1 MGKIYEYKVL
11 RVDLTN
17 EEIKTEKIVGDDV
30 KNYLGGRG
38 LAPKNPP
45 ELLLAIVPVRGP
57 LVTTI

>member
-17 EEIKTEKIVGDDV
+17 EEIKTEKISGELV

-38 LAPKNPP
+38 LASKILYDEIDPKVD
-45 ELLLAIVPVRGP
+45 LKSRK
-57 LVTTI
+57 